1 MSQVSSPVRK
11 LFWPAPTAE
20 VPDHP
25 KSAIFAAG
33 SAYVDGK
40 IVPIEEA
47 RLPLLDW
54 GFLRSD
60 ACQET
65 ISAWDGKFFRL
76 QDHLERFQRSTTRLR
91 MDSSPLSL
99 EEIRGVV
106 HQLVAV
112 CGFRNAY
119 VQIIMTR
126 GRPPVGSRD
135 IRLCVNRFQA
145 FCMPYMWIATPEAQ
159 QKGMNLHV
167 SERVRVPSKSV
178 DPLVKHYHWLDFQ
191 MGLLEAYD
199 NDTDTVVLV
208 NLDGNITEGPGFN
221 IFADIDGTLLTPD
234 QGMLDG
240 MTRRSI
246 LELAAGLQ
254 MKITQTSISPNQL
267 RKAKEVFLTS
277 TAGGVIPVT
286 SIDGEPVGDGVIG
299 EKTAALHK
307 AYWSKRS
314 EGWYGEPVAYSQAAP
329 GGSLPVGDK

>member
-1 MSQVSSPVRK
+1 MSQVSSDIRK
-11 LFWPAPTAE
+11 LVWPAPTIGVSNRSKNE
-20 VPDHP
+20 
-25 KSAIFAAG
+25 IFSKG

-91 MDSSPLSL
+91 MDTSPLSQ
-99 EEIRGVV
+99 EEIRHVV
-106 HQLVAV
+106 HELVAV

-145 FCMPYMWIATPEAQ
+145 FCMPYMWVATPEAQ
-159 QKGMNLHV
+159 QKGMNLHI
-167 SERVRVPSKSV
+167 SQRVRVPSKSV
-178 DPLVKHYHWLDFQ
+178 DPLVKHYHWLDFE
-191 MGLLEAYD
+191 MGLFEAYD
-199 NDTDTVVLV
+199 NKTDTVVLV
-208 NLDGNITEGPGFN
+208 DLDGNITEGPGFN
-221 IFADIDGTLLTPD
+221 IFADIDGNLLTPD
-234 QGMLDG
+234 KGMLDG
-240 MTRRSI
+240 MTRRSV
-246 LELAAGLQ
+246 LELSEDLQ
-254 MKITQTSISPNQL
+254 IPITQAPITQDEL
-267 RKAKEVFLTS
+267 RRAREVFLTT

-286 SIDGEPVGDGVIG
+286 SIDGRPVGDGVIG
-299 EKTAALHK
+299 EKTASIHK
-307 AYWSKRS
+307 AYWQKRS
-314 EGWYGEPVAYSQAAP
+314 EGWYGEPVIYSDADLSGAH
-329 GGSLPVGDK
+329 LARN

>member
-1 MSQVSSPVRK
+1 MSQVSPDIRK
-11 LFWPAPTAE
+11 LVWPAPTAD
-20 VPDHP
+20 VPNRP
-25 KSAIFAAG
+25 ENKIFSMG

-91 MDSSPLSL
+91 MDTSPLSQ
-99 EEIRGVV
+99 EEIRHVV
-106 HQLVAV
+106 HELVAV

-145 FCMPYMWIATPEAQ
+145 FCMPYMWVATPEAQ
-159 QKGMNLHV
+159 QKGINLHI
-167 SERVRVPSKSV
+167 SQRVRVPSKSV
-178 DPLVKHYHWLDFQ
+178 DPLVKHYHWLDFE

-199 NDTDTVVLV
+199 NKTDTVVLV
-208 NLDGNITEGPGFN
+208 GLDGNITEGPGFN
-221 IFADIDGTLLTPD
+221 IFADIDGNLITPD

-240 MTRRSI
+240 MTRRSVF
-246 LELAAGLQ
+246 ELGVDLQ
-254 MKITQTSISPNQL
+254 IQITQTSISPDEL
-267 RKAKEVFLTS
+267 RKAREIFLTT

-286 SIDGEPVGDGVIG
+286 SIDGKPVGDGVIG
-299 EKTAALHK
+299 EKTVAIHK
-307 AYWSKRS
+307 AYWQKRS
-314 EGWYGEPVAYSQAAP
+314 EGWYGESVIYSEVPLSGSPPVR
-329 GGSLPVGDK
+329 D